1 MSGTVDL
8 AEFLSAYLVEMD
20 DHLRAANASL
30 MAAEA
35 SLRKGQPD
43 ARAVRDLFRALH
55 TIKGLSA
62 MVGVE
67 PIVTIAHLM
76 ESAVR
81 TADRGGGKLPL
92 ASIDALLQGTAAIEQ
107 RTRAL
112 SDGKPAEPPPAAL
125 LATLDA
131 LDELNAERSPE
142 APVDPSFPALDP
154 ALAGKLTPAEQE
166 QIMAGV
172 AAGRRAV
179 RIDFSPSPALAERGI
194 DINGIRGR
202 LAAKAEIVRV
212 IPMSTPPSAE
222 APAGLTFVL
231 LILTAAPD
239 AEIAEAVGLEI
250 HALRPFLR
258 APAEAPPSASGVD
271 LAVVEP
277 EPESEADADAPRR
290 GVLRVDIGR
299 VEEAMDR
306 LASLIVIR
314 FRLEDVVATLTASGA
329 NTRELTSIM
338 SEHVRQLRDLRAA
351 LLRVRMVPVAE
362 VLNHVPLLVRG
373 LCRATGKLVRLEIDT
388 RGAELDKV
396 VAERIFPALM
406 HLVRN
411 AVDHAIEPPEERR
424 RLGKPEEGLVRI
436 ACWARS
442 NTQLE
447 LNVADDGRGIDGEF
461 VALRAQR
468 EAPRSSAALLDLLC
482 EPGFST
488 RDRATATS
496 GRGMGL
502 DIVRRI
508 TTGELGGELQLSTRP
523 GAGTVFTLRVP
534 LTIAIVDVFIFAC
547 AGHRFVVPVAA
558 VEEIVEIDPTRLRRG
573 AFRGADREGIAIAL
587 IDRRGEALP
596 VVPLH
601 AVLRLADAAAEARG
615 QKGIVVRRGGE
626 PLAFAVDRMLGQREA
641 VVRPLEDPLVN
652 VSGVAGTT
660 DLGDGMPTVVLDLLA
675 LAGGLAGDRVGRRLT
690 SGEEWTA

>member
-1 MSGTVDL
+1 VSGTVDL

-20 DHLRAANASL
+20 DHLRAANTSL
-30 MAAEA
+30 MAAET

-43 ARAVRDLFRALH
+43 ARSVRDLFRALH

-67 PIVTIAHLM
+67 PIVTIAHRM
-76 ESAVR
+76 ENAVR
-81 TADRGGGKLPL
+81 TADRDGGKLPL
-92 ASIDALLQGTAAIEQ
+92 SSIDALLQGSAAIEQ

-112 SDGKPAEPPPAAL
+112 SDGKTAEPPPEAL
-125 LATLDA
+125 LAALDA
-131 LDELNAERSPE
+131 IEAERAPE
-142 APVDPSFPALDP
+142 APAAPSFPALDP
-154 ALAGKLTPAEQE
+154 ALAGKLTLAERE
-166 QIMAGV
+166 QIAAGV

-179 RIDFSPSPALAERGI
+179 RLDFSPSPALAERGI
-194 DINGIRGR
+194 DINGVREH

-212 IPMSTPPSAE
+212 IPISTPPSAE

-231 LILTAAPD
+231 LILTGAPD
-239 AEIAEAVGLEI
+239 TEIAEAVGLEI
-250 HALRPFLR
+250 SALRPFLR
-258 APAEAPPSASGVD
+258 ASADVTPSSPGSD

-277 EPESEADADAPRR
+277 EIEADADAPRR

-299 VEEAMDR
+299 VEEAMER

-314 FRLEDVVATLTASGA
+314 FRLDDAVAALAASGA
-329 NTRELTSIM
+329 NTREITSIM
-338 SEHVRQLRDLRAA
+338 GEHARQLRDLRAA

-424 RLGKPEEGLVRI
+424 HLGKPEEGLIRI

-447 LNVADDGRGIDGEF
+447 LNVADDGRGIDGDF
-461 VALRAQR
+461 VALRAKR
-468 EAPRSSAALLDLLC
+468 EAPRSAAALLDLLC

-534 LTIAIVDVFIFAC
+534 LTIAIVDVFVVAC

-558 VEEIVEIDPTRLRRG
+558 VEEIVEIDPTHLRRG
-573 AFRGADREGIAIAL
+573 AFQGADRDGVAVAL

-596 VVPLH
+596 VVLLD
-601 AVLRLADAAAEARG
+601 AVLRLAGAQVQAEARG

-626 PLAFAVDRMLGQREA
+626 PLAFAVERMLGQREA
-641 VVRPLEDPLVN
+641 VVRPLEDPLVH
-652 VSGVAGTT
+652 VRGIAGTT
-660 DLGDGMPTVVLDLLA
+660 DLGDGRPTVVLDLLA
-675 LAGGLAGDRVGRRLT
+675 LAGGLASGSLGRRLT
-690 SGEEWTA
+690 KGEEWTA